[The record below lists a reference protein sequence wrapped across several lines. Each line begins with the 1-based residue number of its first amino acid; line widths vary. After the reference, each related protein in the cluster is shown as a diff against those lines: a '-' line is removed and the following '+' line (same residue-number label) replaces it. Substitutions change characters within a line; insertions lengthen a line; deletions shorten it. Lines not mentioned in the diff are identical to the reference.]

1 MKENEKALLFN
12 DKGQKM
18 ELANDGTQDTLFR
31 KIAGF
36 YAKLP
41 YGLYHLKAGDE
52 LCDIE
57 KTLEGPVIR
66 NNFLKLERSRH
77 ERAWLVRV
85 DAQTNSYDFVK
96 ILPYNMGSAGTVK
109 LLISSGRYG
118 AGKRDLGAE
127 SFEKED
133 KDACLYHLLI
143 ADLLCKGY
151 VLSNELFVEED
162 KQPARKLVY
171 KEGAALKL
179 YRKLEKVSRTY
190 VSKVLDVSFMKSD
203 APYSKAQVKKAWKLW
218 GQLREAKTVSSFNK
232 KMTELMVV
240 TPRRIDAYHG
250 MTVESFLASTAS
262 TAEEQAAEFARIIDR
277 EETLINAMEAAA
289 GLLDKKKDDETR
301 SPFGNIDIE
310 YAKGEEKE
318 KVMAMIPPAKRTLVA
333 DVYKVVHHDQ
343 KKKFDEY
350 VEREGIKETRL
361 LWHGSKA
368 VNWFSIIVKS
378 LLLNPIA
385 AITGKM
391 WGNGIYFAPD
401 FNKSWG
407 YTDVGK
413 WVGGSAEEVYMAL
426 FRTAFGTP
434 WYPTCHVHGTRDMV
448 RKHGGNCLYAK
459 KGVAGLYADEVIFFD
474 EDAICIEYL
483 VSFKP

>member
-143 ADLLCKGY
+143 ADFLSRGY
-151 VLSNELFVEED
+151 VLANDLFVEED
-162 KQPARKLVY
+162 KQPARKLTY
-171 KEGAALKL
+171 EEGPALAL

-190 VSKVLDVSFMKSD
+190 VTRILDVSFMRSD
-203 APYSKAQVKKAWKLW
+203 APYSKAQVKKAWKIW
-218 GQLREAKTVSSFNK
+218 GQLREAKTVSAFNK

-262 TAEEQAAEFARIIDR
+262 TAEEQEAEFARIIDR
-277 EETLINAMEAAA
+277 EETLINAMEAAI
-289 GLLDKKKDDETR
+289 GLLEKRDEDTK

-310 YAKGEEKE
+310 YAEGDEKK
-318 KVMAMIPPAKRTLVA
+318 KVLEMIPPAKRKLVE

-350 VEREGIKETRL
+350 VEREKIKETRL
-361 LWHGSKA
+361 FWHGSKA

-413 WVGGSAEEVYMAL
+413 WVGGNADNVYMAL
-426 FRTAFGTP
+426 FRVAFKP
-434 WYPTCHVHGTRDMV
+434 WYPRSHVHGTRDMV
-448 RKHGGNCLYAK
+448 TKHGGNCLYAK
-459 KGVAGLYADEVIFFD
+459 KGVAGLFADEVVFFD

>member
-1 MKENEKALLFN
+1 MEEREKALLYN
-12 DKGQKM
+12 DRGQKM

-31 KIAGF
+31 RIAGF

-41 YGLYHLKAGDE
+41 YGLYHLKVGGDT
-52 LCDIE
+52 CDIE
-57 KTLEGPVIR
+57 KTLAGPVIR

-133 KDACLYHLLI
+133 KDACLYHLLLS
-143 ADLLCKGY
+143 DFLSKGY

-171 KEGAALKL
+171 KEGAALAL

-218 GQLREAKTVSSFNK
+218 GQLREAKTVSAFNK

-262 TAEEQAAEFARIIDR
+262 TAEEQEAEFARIIDR
-277 EETLINAMEAAA
+277 EETLINAMEAAI
-289 GLLDKKKDDETR
+289 GLLEKRDEDTK

-310 YAKGEEKE
+310 YAEGDEKK
-318 KVMAMIPPAKRTLVA
+318 KVLEMIPPAKRKLVE

-350 VEREGIKETRL
+350 VEREKIKETRL
-361 LWHGSKA
+361 FWHGSKA

-413 WVGGSAEEVYMAL
+413 WVGGNADNVYMAL
-426 FRTAFGTP
+426 FRVAFKP
-434 WYPTCHVHGTRDMV
+434 WYPRSHVHGTKDMV
-448 RKHGGNCLYAK
+448 TKNGGNCLYAK
-459 KGVAGLYADEVIFFD
+459 KGVAGLFADEVVFFD